1 MLLYAGTASISFKYF
16 IRNDIVKK
24 LKQWSKS
31 AGNSFMYYNEL
42 LITNKIGTS
51 ETLRNEIGIKAENVK
66 PVSVHVPTHLKP
78 VNDSEFGHYLAGL
91 IDGVGHFSSKQHLVI
106 VFNSL
111 DASLAYYI
119 KKQIGFG
126 SVKKIKDENIFI
138 FTITAREGMEKVINL
153 INGKIRT
160 ENKFYEI
167 NNNILNDEKYTE
179 FRSALPSSLV
189 LSPSTMGC
197 SAKKREPSY
206 FLFQRK
212 EGAGGARK
220 LKFKINLDKDLKNH
234 WLAGFSDGKANFQ
247 IKLVKGNNKTE
258 VRLNF
263 QIDQKKDYIL
273 LLIKNFLGGSI
284 SYKKIKDNYQYN
296 SLSFGSAR
304 NIINY
309 FDYFHLLS
317 IKHVEYLKWRKTYIF
332 VQTNN
337 YFKKKGILRI
347 KPLN

>member
-31 AGNSFMYYNEL
+31 AGNSFMYNNEL
-42 LITNKIGTS
+42 LITNRIGTS
-51 ETLRNEIGIKAENVK
+51 ETLRNEIGIRAENVL

-126 SVKKIKDENIFI
+126 SVQRVKYKGTFI
-138 FTITAREGMEKVINL
+138 LTITAIKGMEKVINL

-160 ENKFYEI
+160 ENRFYEI
-167 NNNILNDEKYTE
+167 NNNILNDKKYTE
-179 FRSALPSSLV
+179 FS
-189 LSPSTMGC
+189 
-197 SAKKREPSY
+197 
-206 FLFQRK
+206 
-212 EGAGGARK
+212 RK

-234 WLAGFSDGKANFQ
+234 WLAGFSDGKAKFE

-337 YFKKKGILRI
+337 YFNKKGNLRI
-347 KPLN
+347 KPLNSNCIIPIKQQ

>member
-1 MLLYAGTASISFKYF
+1 
-16 IRNDIVKK
+16 
-24 LKQWSKS
+24 
-31 AGNSFMYYNEL
+31 MYYNEL

-179 FRSALPSSLV
+179 FRSASSV
-189 LSPSTMGC
+189 AH
-197 SAKKREPSY
+197 AKHGQEV
-206 FLFQRK
+206 
-212 EGAGGARK
+212 GGAIK

-247 IKLVKGNNKTE
+247 IKLVASGTGNNKTE

-337 YFKKKGILRI
+337 YFKKKGNLRI